1 MAEPEPPQTTAPAPA
16 EGAPEPNEAGRRT
29 YLGSIKH
36 AAQSIFEGLSITW
49 TEMLRMPQNRTTVQY
64 PDRTPFP
71 VADSLPERYRG
82 FLEVDMDICTACKAC
97 ERDCPINCI
106 VIDLG
111 KIEGT
116 RAMTRFDIDLGKCM
130 YCGICVDSCPTDAQ
144 GAGDAEPTKCIRM
157 TREFEAVTSDFSTL
171 TFRFIRP
178 GDKVVPFKPKKG
190 EIESTRRRGEIAREQ
205 RTRAQQYNPAAV
217 RWALDHSP
225 PRDPGIAALVTPE
238 ALGERA
244 TELAGLVA
252 PIATDDRRLV
262 ELVYAQ
268 ALAQTD
274 CGDCGYADCHAYAAA
289 MVSGADR
296 QTWKCRP
303 GGALSTRDVN
313 LILKLRLGKSVGE
326 AAEAAAEVVRRHP

>member
-1 MAEPEPPQTTAPAPA
+1 MAESEPPQTTAPAPA

-130 YCGICVDSCPTDAQ
+130 YCGICVEACPTDAQ
-144 GAGDAEPTKCIRM
+144 AAGDAEPTKCIRM

-178 GDKVVPFKPKKG
+178 GDYIVPYKPKKG
-190 EIESTRRRGEIAREQ
+190 EISDTHRRGEIAREVRQ
-205 RTRAQQYNPAAV
+205 RAAEYNHLAIQ
-217 RWALDHSP
+217 WALAN
-225 PRDPGIAALVTPE
+225 G
-238 ALGERA
+238 
-244 TELAGLVA
+244 
-252 PIATDDRRLV
+252 
-262 ELVYAQ
+262 
-268 ALAQTD
+268 
-274 CGDCGYADCHAYAAA
+274 
-289 MVSGADR
+289 GA
-296 QTWKCRP
+296 KK
-303 GGALSTRDVN
+303 GGALEEV
-313 LILKLRLGKSVGE
+313 IKVAKPAGE
-326 AAEAAAEVVRRHP
+326 ATSYHEYALEIARRDGEARKAYESLGFRVVQVPGAGMINFGGSIHCISMQIPK